1 MLHGD
6 YSKYKKS
13 FKAIKRTFERYFKR
27 METMADRV
35 IAAAKLKG
43 MRQKAEIER
52 YCDIPPRTLT
62 NMADNHRPR
71 DGTLQKICEALDVS
85 EDYVLY
91 GTDTPQEIVKQQ
103 SLIDKPRL
111 ERKNPDKLRRFIGLL
126 STMDDEDIDTVL
138 EYMAFLKSRKGK
150 S

>member
-1 MLHGD
+1 
-6 YSKYKKS
+6 
-13 FKAIKRTFERYFKR
+13 
-27 METMADRV
+27 METMTDRV

-62 NMADNHRPR
+62 NMAGGHKPR
-71 DGTLQKICEALDVS
+71 DGTLRKICEALDVS

-91 GTDTPQEIVKQQ
+91 GTDTPQGIVEQQ
-103 SLIDKPRL
+103 SLIVKPRL
-111 ERKNPDKLRRFIGLL
+111 ERRNPDKLRRFIGLL

-138 EYMAFLKSRKGK
+138 EYMMFLKSRKGK